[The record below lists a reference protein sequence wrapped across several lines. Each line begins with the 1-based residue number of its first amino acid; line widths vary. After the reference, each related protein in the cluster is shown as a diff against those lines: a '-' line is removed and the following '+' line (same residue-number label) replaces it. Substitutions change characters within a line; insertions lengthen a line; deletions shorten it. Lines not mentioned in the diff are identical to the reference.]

1 LCCEQVLARSY
12 PVILLLVKT
21 AISVPNDIFENA
33 TRAAAALGMSRS
45 EFFAR
50 AAERYLRQIEAESL
64 TCHIDA
70 ALAWA
75 GEDDSASAVVVAGR
89 RRLARGTQGW

>member
-1 LCCEQVLARSY
+1 M
-12 PVILLLVKT
+12 KT

-50 AAERYLRQIEAESL
+50 AAERYLQQIEAESL
-64 TCHIDA
+64 TREIDT
-70 ALAWA
+70 ALARA
-75 GEDDSASAVVVAGR
+75 GQDDSSSAAVAAGR
-89 RRLARGTQGW
+89 RPLAGGTPDW